1 MKRRPGAEAAILL
14 ATYDFAHANKLFCHV
29 FITLP
34 SEKKHAESPFASF
47 LSLTSYLLQHAHRS
61 LRTSHYAELSLLT
74 LRILI
79 EDPVLC
85 KALCSDELKTPV
97 RLCRQRQP
105 YLPIVNGDRNLATI
119 ILDIATGTIS
129 HNLRRR
135 LDVPLYILSIGIIL
149 RLISYQSRSK
159 IRLAYHW
166 SELWR
171 NLLSLIR
178 FLNTYVSDI
187 STLPHIPTLLSSL
200 ANLIALALSAG
211 DSFLPDP
218 ASYDDLFYK
227 LVETGPILTKF
238 RDAYNLSP
246 PGSKETHSIDILIS
260 VSSHYHDLLQ
270 ESKSKGKKNLSPRE
284 VHQVIKQGY
293 DTLSIQAKE
302 GLDTWEKY
310 REVDEK
316 AKLKRIARVAVED
329 GRRLVR
335 ER

>member
-1 MKRRPGAEAAILL
+1 LNRPSPEAAILL

-29 FITLP
+29 FISLAP
-34 SEKKHAESPFASF
+34 EKKHAESSFASF

-61 LRTSHYAELSLLT
+61 SRTSHYAEINLLT
-74 LRILI
+74 LRILV
-79 EDPVLC
+79 EDLVLC
-85 KALCSDELKTPV
+85 KLLCSEECKKSV

-105 YLPIVNGDRNLATI
+105 YLPIVHGDRNLATVI
-119 ILDIATGTIS
+119 IDIIADTIS

-135 LDVPLYILSIGIIL
+135 LDVPLFILSLGIAI
-149 RLISYQSRSK
+149 RLMSHLSRSK

-178 FLNTYVSDI
+178 FLNTYASDLCNLPQI
-187 STLPHIPTLLSSL
+187 SILLTSL
-200 ANLIALALSAG
+200 VNLIALALSAG

-238 RDAYNLSP
+238 RDAYKLSP
-246 PGSKETHSIDILIS
+246 AGSKETHSIDILIS
-260 VSSHYHDLLQ
+260 VSSHYQDLLE
-270 ESKSKGKKNLSPRE
+270 ESKGKGKKNLSPRE

-293 DTLSIQAKE
+293 ETLSIQGQE
-302 GLDTWEKY
+302 GLDSWEKY

-316 AKLKRIARVAVED
+316 GKLKRIARVAVED
-329 GRRLVR
+329 GRKLVR